1 MSDDRWQTLG
11 QKYLY
16 RNPWC
21 AFRVDEVMLP
31 DGNTL
36 DYGVLEGGGFAATVP
51 ITQEGNVVLVRQ
63 WRQPLGRFT
72 LELPSGGVDAG
83 ESPETAARRELLEE
97 AGYRAEGLEHLAS
110 INTSTGRTNEVCHLF
125 RCRAIPDKEGPQP
138 EPTEFVRPF
147 EIPFSEAME
156 KVRGGEISD
165 ASTVLGLM
173 WVACSGG
180 YMPGK
185 GSKDRVN

>member
-1 MSDDRWQTLG
+1 MSDDRWRTLG

-31 DGNTL
+31 DGKTL
-36 DYGVLEGGGFAATVP
+36 DYGVLEGGGYAATVP
-51 ITQEGNVVLVRQ
+51 ITEDGNVVLVRQ

-72 LELPSGGVDAG
+72 LELPSGSVDEG
-83 ESPETAARRELLEE
+83 ENPEIAARRELLEE
-97 AGYRAEGLEHLAS
+97 AGYRAEELKHLVS

-125 RCRAIPDKEGPQP
+125 RCRAVPDPEGPQP

-156 KVRGGEISD
+156 KVQGGEISD

-173 WVACSGG
+173 WVACSDGFA
-180 YMPGK
+180 PGK
-185 GSKDRVN
+185 DSEDRVH